1 MANPFDQFDAQE
13 ANPFDQFDQPAA
25 KGPSVEIVSVDG
37 KEPDVPEWGRNN
49 PNLYGVYGAGRE
61 LIQTGAEA
69 LGAAG
74 GAAAGLAT
82 PVPGGSL
89 AGSGMGYAAGK
100 RVGEGI
106 VSAMDTAVGD
116 PQARPEESAGR
127 VAGDVAF
134 GAVAQGAGNLVAKGI
149 SKLIPKSIIDKMY
162 ASSLKLPTTMENKA
176 RQAVIRKGLSEKA
189 VPSSDVGTIGRWLG
203 MKGHAQIVQKID
215 MLDDQVSKI
224 IKNSSEAGD
233 VVDSQVIVKYLDDF
247 LEKGKRVSR
256 VDPNFAEAI
265 QKVQAEFMRGPREI
279 PVAEA
284 QEMKRH
290 IYKVYQDY
298 YGMPDAVGAYIQGKK
313 TIARGIK
320 EQLET
325 KYPDIKALNM
335 EEGELLTFLDPFNR
349 AIGRIQNRDIVGLG
363 MQTAPMAGAALGGT
377 GAGQVA
383 AALKVI
389 DTPSVKAR
397 VSILLNQAKR
407 KTPGPLRQIVGKTI
421 PTASIATREDN
432 Q

>member
-1 MANPFDQFDAQE
+1 
-13 ANPFDQFDQPAA
+13 
-25 KGPSVEIVSVDG
+25 
-37 KEPDVPEWGRNN
+37 
-49 PNLYGVYGAGRE
+49 
-61 LIQTGAEA
+61 
-69 LGAAG
+69 
-74 GAAAGLAT
+74 
-82 PVPGGSL
+82 
-89 AGSGMGYAAGK
+89 
-100 RVGEGI
+100 
-106 VSAMDTAVGD
+106 
-116 PQARPEESAGR
+116 
-127 VAGDVAF
+127 
-134 GAVAQGAGNLVAKGI
+134 
-149 SKLIPKSIIDKMY
+149 
-162 ASSLKLPTTMENKA
+162 
-176 RQAVIRKGLSEKA
+176 
-189 VPSSDVGTIGRWLG
+189 
-203 MKGHAQIVQKID
+203 
-215 MLDDQVSKI
+215 
-224 IKNSSEAGD
+224 
-233 VVDSQVIVKYLDDF
+233 
-247 LEKGKRVSR
+247 
-256 VDPNFAEAI
+256 
-265 QKVQAEFMRGPREI
+265 
-279 PVAEA
+279 
-284 QEMKRH
+284 MKRH